1 MMLSKI
7 SHIFLSL
14 VMLFTTMGLTID
26 KHYCGTRL
34 VSVSIFSET
43 ESCFD
48 MTSDCC
54 HDDTDTYKLDVDYTL
69 SQLNMDFDQFP
80 EEFPASS
87 FYYLSLYEGS
97 SSISV
102 FSIFIAPRKI
112 QSTLSIF
119 QTYRL

>member
-1 MMLSKI
+1 MMLRKI

-14 VMLFTTMGLTID
+14 LILVTTMGLTID

-43 ESCFD
+43 ESCCD
-48 MTSDCC
+48 MTSNCC

-69 SQLNMDFDQFP
+69 SQLNIDFVQTPFEIP
-80 EEFPASS
+80 GLS
-87 FYYLSLYEGS
+87 FYYLSLFDRRSLDAEFAS
-97 SSISV
+97 
-102 FSIFIAPRKI
+102 FIPPRKI
-112 QSTLSIF
+112 QATLSIF